1 MRKNKKPLILAMLLA
16 IGIIAAVL
24 AFGGDSEQT
33 KETPTQEAGDAHGH
47 EEGEAGEEGE
57 HDEADGTEISE
68 EAAQAAG
75 IETAIA
81 GPADIRE
88 TARLS
93 GRVVLNQNR
102 SALVKA
108 RFPGIVRGVF
118 KEIGAPVKRGEKLA
132 TVESND
138 SLQVYAVPSP
148 LDGVVLERNISVG
161 DTAADM
167 PIFTVADLSSLWVE
181 FFVFAADMPNIQQ
194 GQAIQVRTLDGKAIT
209 ESIIDT
215 IQPMA
220 ESSSQTIVAR
230 ATLDNASGQWRAG
243 MTVQGD
249 AVVRAQPVALAVPT
263 SALQRMEGKDVVFV
277 REGNRYRAAPVTTGL
292 SDAQLTEITEGVSAG
307 MEVVSKNS
315 FVVKADIA
323 KAGAEHEH

>member
-1 MRKNKKPLILAMLLA
+1 MKNKKPLLLGLVA
-16 IGIIAAVL
+16 VVVIAGWFI
-24 AFGGDSEQT
+24 FGTDTSPT
-33 KETPTQEAGDAHGH
+33 KENAATHDHAEHG
-47 EEGEAGEEGE
+47 
-57 HDEADGTEISE
+57 HDEAETGDSTEISD

-75 IETAIA
+75 IETAVA

-88 TARLS
+88 TVRLS
-93 GRVVLNQNR
+93 GRVILNQNR
-102 SALVKA
+102 SAAVKA

-118 KEIGAPVKRGEKLA
+118 KQVGEPVKRGEKLA
-132 TVESND
+132 TVESNE

-161 DTAADM
+161 DTAADT

-194 GQAIQVRTLDGKAIT
+194 GQPVQLRTLDGKLQA
-209 ESIIDT
+209 ESVLDT

-220 ESSSQTIVAR
+220 EASSQTVVAR
-230 ATLDNASGQWRAG
+230 ATLDNAGGQWRAG

-249 AVVRAQPVALAVPT
+249 AVVRAQPVTLAVPT

-277 REGNRYRAAPVTTGL
+277 REGTHYRAVPVSLGL
-292 SDAQLTEITEGVSAG
+292 ADAQQTEITDGLSQGV
-307 MEVVSKNS
+307 EVVAKNS